1 MRALFVLLLPLI
13 VACSTVTPPPPS
25 PSASIA
31 QPTDQDLTGRWR
43 GSWTGTGIFHSTRE
57 DAVRVDFVQRG
68 DRGAGR
74 LVLEGATAAES
85 VPEVVRFQGL
95 NGIPLLAEVRPGI
108 VTIHHPLDGRLFTAD
123 LKVDESGERMF
134 GMVRGSHPP
143 VGLLL
148 TRAEPKTAPA
158 MPAPAIPA
166 PAPTPPVQS
175 SQEPEP
181 AKETVVAMVPP
192 LAKPE
197 AETDTRA
204 ERAGQEEFTAA
215 PELTAIR
222 FDFDKA
228 VIRSDAADVL
238 VGHAAWLKDHED
250 TALMIEGHCDE
261 RGTAEYN
268 VALGDRRAK
277 AVKDYLSLYGVAP
290 ERISTVSYGK
300 ERPTCTAS
308 TEACRDENRR
318 AEFRVKSR

>member
-1 MRALFVLLLPLI
+1 MRVLFVLLIPLI
-13 VACSTVTPPPPS
+13 AACSTITPPPS

-31 QPTDQDLTGRWR
+31 EPTGQDLTGRWR
-43 GSWTGTGIFHSTRE
+43 GTWTGTGIFHSTRE

-68 DRGAGR
+68 DRGVGR
-74 LVLEGATAAES
+74 LVLEGAIAAES

-95 NGIPLLAEVRPGI
+95 NGIPLAAEVHQGT
-108 VTIHHPLDGRLFTAD
+108 VTIRHPQDGRLFTAD
-123 LKVDESGERMF
+123 LKVDDSGDRMF
-134 GMVRGSHPP
+134 GIVRGSRPA

-148 TRAEPKTAPA
+148 TRAEPRTAPA
-158 MPAPAIPA
+158 MPAPAL
-166 PAPTPPVQS
+166 TPPVQS

-192 LAKPE
+192 A
-197 AETDTRA
+197 ADQETTARP
-204 ERAGQEEFTAA
+204 ERAGQEEFAA
-215 PELTAIR
+215 VQELTAIR

-250 TALMIEGHCDE
+250 TAVMIEGHCDE

-277 AVKDYLSLYGVAP
+277 AVKDYLSLYGVASD
-290 ERISTVSYGK
+290 RISTVSYGK
-300 ERPTCTAS
+300 ERPTCTAA
-308 TEACRDENRR
+308 TDACREENRR